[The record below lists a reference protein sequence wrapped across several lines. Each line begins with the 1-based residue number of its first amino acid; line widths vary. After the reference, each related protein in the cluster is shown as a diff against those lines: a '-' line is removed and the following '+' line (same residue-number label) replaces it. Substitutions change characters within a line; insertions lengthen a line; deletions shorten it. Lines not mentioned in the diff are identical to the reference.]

1 MTESKIFKLTQHI
14 FFSLSI
20 RSEYKVL
27 EALINSKIYIDL
39 ISVHV
44 CPFVDDLGQ
53 VTWKASIWAEGK
65 PKGRSLPSSPAER
78 SQIANVPRRVCTEG
92 RAWRCCAPPLAWCR
106 CAMADTAGETSSRA
120 AATASRALDSRLVRR
135 SFTFVPRIRTAMMEY
150 WDGIRIIIDSLAVQ
164 LQTNSTGL
172 DLMHVV
178 LPSHASHRMGPNRAV
193 SRYSSCS

>member
-1 MTESKIFKLTQHI
+1 M
-14 FFSLSI
+14 
-20 RSEYKVL
+20 
-27 EALINSKIYIDL
+27 
-39 ISVHV
+39 
-44 CPFVDDLGQ
+44 DDLGQ

-65 PKGRSLPSSPAER
+65 PKGCRSLPSSPAER